1 MSSLDER
8 ANVLVNARRVKY
20 ERKESKYYLL
30 KVMGVLFVAI
40 LLILAITAIS
50 ISYSLEMAVMNS
62 CALYSDDAMCIEND
76 YIGAVWYKPKNN
88 AFFASYF
95 CSDAIYFRTWSPAST
110 SVKVHVFLEM
120 EKENIYSLQYVVL
133 F

>member
-20 ERKESKYYLL
+20 ERKESRYYLL
-30 KVMGVLFVAI
+30 KVIVIVLVAI

-62 CALYSDDAMCIEND
+62 CALYSEDAMCIEND

-88 AFFASYF
+88 AFLASYF

-110 SVKVHVFLEM
+110 SVKVHIFHKM
-120 EKENIYSLQYVVL
+120 EEETIYSLEYVV
-133 F
+133 